1 MLSLFSCVQLCNSI
15 GCSPPSFSVHGILQ
29 EYWSGLAY
37 FPPRE
42 LPDQVLNPCLLC
54 LLHWQVGSSPLV
66 LPTCHKTNWL
76 YMQIYPN
83 IYVNI
88 FSSGEIAPWLF
99 FFFRCKRCFC
109 DSFSIK
115 YRVPLSWPETE
126 SVCLL
131 EGKDKHSPSNHSKP
145 QKKPILGSPS
155 ARSPP
160 PRTMAQ
166 PSWGRRHKNLFRL
179 SF

>member
-1 MLSLFSCVQLCNSI
+1 MQTNCVSSWNTKWVLVIMVVQTNQTYFFPHKILLFSFLNNFVEVCAFMLSLFSCVQLCNPI

-29 EYWSGLAY
+29 EYWSGLPY

-54 LLHWQVGSSPLV
+54 LLHWQVGSLPLV

-88 FSSGEIAPWLF
+88 FNIF
-99 FFFRCKRCFC
+99 ITYNVF
-109 DSFSIK
+109 I
-115 YRVPLSWPETE
+115 
-126 SVCLL
+126 
-131 EGKDKHSPSNHSKP
+131 
-145 QKKPILGSPS
+145 
-155 ARSPP
+155 
-160 PRTMAQ
+160 
-166 PSWGRRHKNLFRL
+166 
-179 SF
+179 